1 MDKVPVIRSV
11 AGFLFALAASACGP
25 ETSKRPLTVD
35 QVISQIDLLNGRTVS
50 VVGYLSECESNS
62 CRLYRN
68 KAEAD
73 EVDRAMTA
81 IRAASEAGSKDVSGF
96 PFPNHPALGIGSGSR
111 YSFFDLRASF
121 FAKGHVV
128 ITGKVSNACRSKN
141 VICFDRSSEL
151 EPSAIRAAT
160 VQRR

>member
-1 MDKVPVIRSV
+1 MDKASVIRSV
-11 AGFLFALAASACGP
+11 AGLFIALAAAACGP
-25 ETSKRPLTVD
+25 EPSKRPLTVD
-35 QVISQIDLLNGRTVS
+35 QTISQIDLLNGRTVS
-50 VVGYLSECESNS
+50 VVGYLSECEANS
-62 CRLYRN
+62 CLIYRN

-73 EVDRAMTA
+73 DVDHAMTTM
-81 IRAASEAGSKDVSGF
+81 RAAMKAGVKDVSGF
-96 PFPNHPALGIGSGSR
+96 PFPNHPALGIGSGSQ

-121 FAKGHVV
+121 FANGYVV
-128 ITGKVSNACRSKN
+128 ITGRVSNACRSKN

>member
-1 MDKVPVIRSV
+1 MDMVSVIRSV
-11 AGFLFALAASACGP
+11 AGLLFALAAAACGP

-35 QVISQIDLLNGRTVS
+35 HVISQIDLLNGRTVS
-50 VVGYLSECESNS
+50 VVGYLAECEANS

-73 EVDRAMTA
+73 DVGRAMTA
-81 IRAASEAGSKDVSGF
+81 MRKALDAGSKDVSGF
-96 PFPNHPALGIGSGSR
+96 PFPNHPALGIGSGPR

-121 FAKGHVV
+121 FANGHVV

-141 VICFDRSSEL
+141 VACFDRSSEL